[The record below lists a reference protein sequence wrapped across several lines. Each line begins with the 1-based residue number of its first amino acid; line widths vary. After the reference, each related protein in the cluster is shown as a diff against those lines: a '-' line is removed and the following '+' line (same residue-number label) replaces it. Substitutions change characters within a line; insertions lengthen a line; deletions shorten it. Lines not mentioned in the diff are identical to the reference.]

1 MNSAGWCGP
10 PRGSR
15 PSWPAGSARRPTG
28 QSFYMTA
35 RLVLLVS
42 QMKAWSTRRLLD
54 GIHKMMRIRHSMSR
68 RRIAGMTGGEV
79 AKNRGLWADLQR
91 ELARRQRQQQ
101 QILRMEAQAAMRA
114 RREYEQAA
122 RASARQA
129 TADAKERKR
138 LYAEARKVEA
148 VSMASELRDRVAELD
163 SVLTAGIPTVPA
175 RDVCFTHAFAGLPAV
190 RRGRVRP
197 SPAGTRLAGALLS
210 LTFASLPDSLGNAV
224 LACRK
229 ECLSSSV
236 PLLASFENRPS
247 VK

>member
-138 LYAEARKVEA
+138 LYAEARKAEA

-163 SVLTAGIPTVPA
+163 SVLTAGIPQ
-175 RDVCFTHAFAGLPAV
+175 
-190 RRGRVRP
+190 
-197 SPAGTRLAGALLS
+197 SPLV
-210 LTFASLPDSLGNAV
+210 TFASLTHSPGYPPFDAGGLDRPQPAPDWQVRSFLLRSRACLIASAMRSSRV
-224 LACRK
+224 VKSALAAR
-229 ECLSSSV
+229 SHSWPRSRIV
-236 PLLASFENRPS
+236 Q
-247 VK
+247 V